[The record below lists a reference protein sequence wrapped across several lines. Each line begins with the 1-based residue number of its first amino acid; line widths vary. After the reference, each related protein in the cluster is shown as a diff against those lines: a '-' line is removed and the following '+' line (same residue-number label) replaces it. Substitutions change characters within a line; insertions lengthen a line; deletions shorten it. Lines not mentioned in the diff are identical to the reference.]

1 MCSKEISPKSF
12 VLVAKLPQDSMQK
25 SPQKRFSRFAWG
37 VTLYNLAVVAWGAW
51 VRVTGSGAGCGEHWP
66 DCNGEI
72 VPRDPSAETLVEFTH
87 RATSGLA
94 LIAVVALVIWAWR
107 AFEKGH
113 RVRKASAFALIFI
126 LAEALLGAGLVIFG
140 LVGDN
145 ASPARA
151 VVMSIHLVNTFLLLA
166 GMALAAIWSTHE
178 DSLDLKSPRIRWLWI
193 SCALIFAVGITG
205 AIAALGDTLFPSKSL
220 AEGLAADMN
229 PTSHFLL
236 RLRGLHP
243 IVAVTCAIVLYLQA
257 MRWPSKEGK
266 RLQWLVI
273 IQIVAGLV
281 NLALLAPG
289 WMQIIHLILS
299 DLVWISFLSFGLRS
313 LEQKTQGPEPAPA

>member
-25 SPQKRFSRFAWG
+25 NSQKRFSRFAWG

-94 LIAVVALVIWAWR
+94 LIAVVALVVWAWR

-151 VVMSIHLVNTFLLLA
+151 IVMSIHLVNTFLLLG
-166 GMALAAIWSTHE
+166 GMALAAIWATHE
-178 DSLDLKSPRIRWLWI
+178 DPLDLKSPRIRWLWI

-220 AEGLAADMN
+220 AEGIAADMN

-257 MRWPSKEGK
+257 TRWPSKEGK
-266 RLQWLVI
+266 RLQWLVV

-299 DLVWISFLSFGLRS
+299 DLVWIAFLSFGLRS
-313 LEQKTQGPEPAPA
+313 LGEKKQSSEPALA